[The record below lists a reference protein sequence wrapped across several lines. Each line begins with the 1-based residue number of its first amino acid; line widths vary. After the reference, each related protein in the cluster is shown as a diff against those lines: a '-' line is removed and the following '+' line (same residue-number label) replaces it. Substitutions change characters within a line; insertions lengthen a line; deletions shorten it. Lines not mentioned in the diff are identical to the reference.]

1 MTKEVFEYQT
11 KTIKVENGKTEL
23 VDVKKVIEFEFN
35 ELAKQANFSVKVTSG
50 GTSVLCCVVSA
61 KEDNPNIPSEPL
73 VPLIVEY
80 RERTYAAGKIPGGF
94 FKREGK
100 PREHEVHV
108 SRLID
113 RTLRPL
119 FPKDFNRDVQMS
131 VLVLS
136 FDPANDPTVLSVLG
150 SSLALTLSEIPFEGY
165 TSCFRICRINSEYIV
180 NPTFQEL
187 EISDIDLICSFYK
200 DKVLMIETEAEEVHE
215 SEIVNMIKYLQSYVN
230 EYLEFQQKVVSK
242 YAKPKVSSTSKFVLD
257 KLVEANRSKIQ
268 PKLEEVLNLP
278 DKVEREEKYKQ
289 IAQEVVLLNE
299 FCSEEILNDKTL
311 SSQLK
316 ERIVFTILREIVRKH
331 ILFDQIRI
339 DGRKHDE
346 LREISCKVSVLPR
359 THGSAIFQ
367 RGQTQALVTVT
378 LGTAEDMQIMDEL
391 IGEYKERFL
400 FHYNFPGFATGEVRL
415 ERGVSRREL
424 GHGMLAKKAIQ
435 AMLPSKEDFPYT
447 IRIVSDILESNGS
460 SSMASVCGA
469 TLALLDAGVKIK
481 KPVAGVAMGLV
492 MEGNNYAI
500 LVDIAGIEDHCGDM
514 DFKVAGTETGI
525 TAIQLDLKIL
535 GIPVSI
541 VEEVLS
547 KAKLARIKILDI
559 MKNVIA
565 EPREQISSLAPRVQ
579 ILYIPPDKIGDLIGP
594 KGKNIKQIIDE
605 TQVKIE
611 IDNNGKVTVFADSQE
626 ALDLAIQKIN
636 EVTKDVEV
644 GKIYIG
650 KVKKVTNYGV
660 FVEVLPNKVGLLHV
674 SQIVQKGKDL
684 SKMFSEGEE
693 IVVKVAQLDEEGR
706 PVLTQKGIY
715 DLKGK

>member
-35 ELAKQANFSVKVTSG
+35 ELAKQANFSIKVTSG

-61 KEDNPNIPSEPL
+61 KDDNPNIPSEPL

-119 FPKDFNRDVQMS
+119 FPKDFNRDVQIS

-165 TSCFRICRINSEYIV
+165 TSCFRICRINDEYIV

-200 DKVLMIETEAEEVHE
+200 DKVLMIETEAEEVSE
-215 SEIVNMIKYLQSYVN
+215 PEIVNMIKYLQSYVN

-242 YAKPKVSSTSKFVLD
+242 YAKPKFSSTLKFVLD

-268 PKLEEVLNLP
+268 PMLEEILNLP
-278 DKVEREEKYKQ
+278 DKVEREKKYKQ
-289 IAQEVVLLNE
+289 IAQEVILLNE

-316 ERIVFTILREIVRKH
+316 ERIVFTILREIVRKR

-481 KPVAGVAMGLV
+481 KPVAGVAIGLV
-492 MEGNNYAI
+492 MEDNNYAI

-514 DFKVAGTETGI
+514 DFKVAGTDTGI

-535 GIPVSI
+535 GIPISI
-541 VEEVLS
+541 VEEVLF

-579 ILYIPPDKIGDLIGP
+579 ILYISPDKIGDLIGP

-611 IDNNGKVTVFADSQE
+611 IDNDGKVTVFADSQQ

-636 EVTKDVEV
+636 ELTKDVEV
-644 GKIYIG
+644 GKIYVG

-684 SKMFSEGEE
+684 NKMFSEGEE

-715 DLKGK
+715 DLKR